1 MVQYDPL
8 LTNIWN
14 LYDPLLII
22 WILIFFSQIQL
33 LYMAMV
39 TEIEWGVH
47 FRQAV
52 RYRHFPLY
60 VLGYGESNYDII
72 LYLKGQG
79 HV

>member
-8 LTNIWN
+8 LTNIYN

-22 WILIFFSQIQL
+22 WILIFFCQIQL

-39 TEIEWGVH
+39 TGIEWGVH

-52 RYRHFPLY
+52 HFPLY
-60 VLGYGESNYDII
+60 VSGYGESNYDII

-79 HV
+79 DV